1 MATVFSNVRTD
12 LTQDDPKEFVKAN
25 QLGGSV
31 RVAHATFEAS
41 SLASGDVI
49 EMFALP
55 QGARVLGGYL
65 YNDALGSSTTL
76 SVGHSAHTNGAGASV
91 AADADEYL
99 AATSTSSAARTDIA
113 ATLAL
118 SANTVVDISQ
128 SVIDNEF
135 VVTATMG
142 GAAGTGTI
150 ELMMM
155 YVVD

>member
-1 MATVFSNVRTD
+1 MATVYSDVRTD
-12 LTQDDPKEFVKAN
+12 LTQDDPKEFVQAN

-31 RVAHATFEAS
+31 RVARAVYEAS

-49 EMFALP
+49 EMFSLP
-55 QGARVLGGYL
+55 QGARILGGYL
-65 YNDALGSSTTL
+65 YNDALGSSTTVA
-76 SVGHSAHTNGAGASV
+76 VGHAAYTNGSGSSV

-99 AATSTSSAARTDIA
+99 AATSTSSAARTDVA

-118 SANTVVDISQ
+118 SANTEVDLDQ

>member
-1 MATVFSNVRTD
+1 MATVYSNVRTD

-25 QLGGSV
+25 QLGGSI
-31 RVAHATFEAS
+31 RVAHATYEAS

-55 QGARVLGGYL
+55 QGARILGGYL
-65 YNDALGSSTTL
+65 YNDALASSTTL
-76 SVGHSAHTNGAGASV
+76 SVGHAAYTDSSGSSV
-91 AADADEYL
+91 SADADEYL
-99 AATSTSSAARTDIA
+99 AATSTSSAARTDVA

-150 ELMMM
+150 ELVMF

>member
-1 MATVFSNVRTD
+1 MATVYSNVRTD

-25 QLGGSV
+25 QLGGKV
-31 RVAHATFEAS
+31 RVAHATYEAS

-55 QGARVLGGYL
+55 QGARILGGYL
-65 YNDALGSSTTL
+65 FNDALGSSTTL
-76 SVGHSAHTNGAGASV
+76 AVGHAAYTDSSGSSV

-99 AATSTSSAARTDIA
+99 AATSTSSAARTDVA

-118 SANTVVDISQ
+118 SANTAVDISQ

-150 ELMMM
+150 ELVMF
-155 YVVD
+155 YAVA